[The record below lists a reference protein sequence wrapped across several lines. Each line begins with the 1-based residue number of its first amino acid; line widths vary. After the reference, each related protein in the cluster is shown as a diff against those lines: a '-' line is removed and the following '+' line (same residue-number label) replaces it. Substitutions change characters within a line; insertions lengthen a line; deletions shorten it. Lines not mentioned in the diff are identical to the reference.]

1 MNILPFDYSVRNLA
15 RSPKR
20 LVLTVLAG
28 TLVVG
33 LVMTAA
39 AFVRGME
46 QSLLVATDRS
56 NVILVAAGSEESL
69 ERSQIPNATSGMVAA
84 GIPGIR
90 NRLGVSF
97 VSPEVHVAMFVRP
110 DEASQAEWRT
120 MLRGVTSEA
129 LLVYPR
135 VRIIEGRMPLA
146 GKDEIMVGGLAAD
159 MMGVSRERVAV
170 GNTIWFGN
178 RPWKVVGRFSARGT
192 VMDAE
197 VWVPL
202 TDLQVATKRDTL
214 SCVVVNLS
222 DAEFGDVDL
231 FTKQR
236 LDLALAA
243 VAEAGYYSAVMNF
256 YRPVHAMIWATA
268 LLVALAGM
276 LGGLNT
282 LYAAFASRVR
292 EFGMLQ
298 SLGYSRL
305 AIMLSLIQE
314 SLLTS
319 AAGTLLASFLALIL
333 VNGRAV
339 SFSMGVFE
347 LVVDHRVIMLGML
360 AGLSMALIGV
370 LPPAWR
376 CLRLPIPQA
385 LKAA

>member
-20 LVLTVLAG
+20 LVLTILAG
-28 TLVVG
+28 ALVVS
-33 LVMTAA
+33 LVIAAA

-46 QSLLVATDRS
+46 KSLVVATDRS

-69 ERSQIPNATSGMVAA
+69 ERSQIPSGAAGQISA
-84 GIPGIR
+84 GIPGIKT
-90 NRLGVSF
+90 RLGVPF

-110 DEASQAEWRT
+110 DETSQSEWRT
-120 MLRGVTSEA
+120 MLRGITPEA

-135 VRIIEGRMPLA
+135 VRVVEGRLPLP

-159 MMGVSRERVAV
+159 MMGVSTERLAI

-178 RPWKVVGRFSARGT
+178 RPWKIVGHFRARGT

-214 SCVVVNLS
+214 SCVVVSLG
-222 DAEFGDVDL
+222 DADFGDVDL

-236 LDLALAA
+236 LDLALSA
-243 VAEAGYYSAVMNF
+243 VSETGYYGSVMTF
-256 YRPVHAMIWATA
+256 YRPVHAMIWITA

-314 SLLTS
+314 SFLTA
-319 AAGTLLASFLALIL
+319 AAGTLLASFLGLLL

-347 LVVDHRVIMLGML
+347 LIVDHRVLLLGMI